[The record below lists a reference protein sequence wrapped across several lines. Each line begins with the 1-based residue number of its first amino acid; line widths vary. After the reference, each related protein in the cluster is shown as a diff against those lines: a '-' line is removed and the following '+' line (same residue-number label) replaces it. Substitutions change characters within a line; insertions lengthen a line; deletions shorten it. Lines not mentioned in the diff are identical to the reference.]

1 MIGGILSRLN
11 NINLHHNHL
20 LQRYLKTRQSKHFD
34 KTGKW
39 RGRLEY
45 LRRGDPFDQ
54 KKKEE
59 AETKIKDQIGLEK
72 NNLSRRERVYLW
84 GNAECGALGQRGF
97 IEPGGNRN
105 KVNKMRRPFISTL
118 GHHYNIK
125 SVACGNGFTL
135 FVTDDKEKYLF
146 GTGLN
151 QLGQLGYHKRLDEAG
166 RQTGQPLEMLIL
178 PASIT
183 LPLERKETLR
193 RVAAGRTHSLAL
205 TSEGR
210 VLSWGNNAYGQCGRP
225 VIEDEDYFVN
235 QVVHELEVGLIKAV
249 VAGQDHSLMVSVTG
263 EVFSCGWGADGQT
276 GLGHYNNCGQPTR
289 LRGDIQ
295 GEKVVKVAGAAD
307 CVLALSESG
316 EVFGWGNRLSRF

>member
-1 MIGGILSRLN
+1 MR
-11 NINLHHNHL
+11 NINLHHNL
-20 LQRYLKTRQSKHFD
+20 LLERELKTRQSKHFD
-34 KTGKW
+34 KVGKW
-39 RGRLEY
+39 KGRLEY
-45 LRRGDPFDQ
+45 LKRGDPFDQ
-54 KKKEE
+54 KTKQIKE
-59 AETKIKDQIGLEK
+59 QIGLEK

-97 IEPGGNRN
+97 IEPSGNRN
-105 KVNKMRRPFISTL
+105 KVNRMRRPFISTL
-118 GHHYNIK
+118 GHHYNLK

-151 QLGQLGYHKRLDEAG
+151 QLGQLGYQKRLDEAG
-166 RQTGQPLEMLIL
+166 RQTGEPLAMLIL

-183 LPLERKETLR
+183 LPLRKKEKLR
-193 RVAAGRTHSLAL
+193 SVAAGRTHSLAL

-210 VLSWGNNAYGQCGRP
+210 VLSWGNNAYGQCGRA

-235 QVVHELEVGLIKAV
+235 QVVHELEVEHIKAV

-276 GLGHYNNCGQPTR
+276 GLGHYNNCSVPTK
-289 LRGDIQ
+289 LGGDLQ
-295 GEKVVKVAGAAD
+295 GERVVKVAGAAD
-307 CVLALSESG
+307 CVLALTETG
-316 EVFGWGNRLSRF
+316 EVFGWGNR